1 MTYDN
6 QYRRGGGRNGGG
18 PNGVKDA
25 PKPIRAE
32 ALPENY
38 VDEAEAVI
46 LSFDEKKCIT
56 TSKLRNLLSLASD
69 IYNRENLRTEQTL
82 SPESMAGIHM
92 MRIRTAYECGRDQ
105 YTKDF
110 VRKSKLLEHLK
121 WLSEKNDRAA
131 AIAFCHYMEAL
142 VAYHRYY
149 RKED

>member
-1 MTYDN
+1 MAYDN
-6 QYRRGGGRNGGG
+6 QYRRGGG
-18 PNGVKDA
+18 
-25 PKPIRAE
+25 PKPVKAE

-46 LSFDEKKCIT
+46 LSLDKKKCIT

-92 MRIRTAYECGRDQ
+92 MRIRTAYEYGRDEN
-105 YTKDF
+105 TRDF
-110 VRKSKLLEHLK
+110 VRKAKLLEHLK
-121 WLSEKNDRAA
+121 WLAEKNDRAA
-131 AIAFCHYMEAL
+131 AIAFFHYMEAL

-149 RKED
+149 GKED